1 MSGLELRLHSP
12 SPVPLDAQFSC
23 APGELVALVGPS
35 GSGKS
40 TLLRA
45 IAGLHRGSR
54 MQGAVRVGEQTW
66 FDSAQGLA
74 LTPQQ
79 RRAGLVFQQYAL
91 FPHLSAIENIA
102 IGAHSIWADGL
113 KSSEILNKSQH
124 WLQRFGLADL
134 AHRKPRELSGG
145 QQQRVALARALMR
158 VRPESSPSHAHAVT
172 RDSGVLLLDEP
183 FSAVDAPMRQ
193 TLYRELAALHRDV
206 PIPIILV
213 THDLQEARRLA
224 DRIVILD
231 AGCTLQAGTP
241 QEVINKPRNARVAQL
256 VGIHN
261 HFAGRFYR
269 GAQGVGHLQWG
280 ELHLQVPDKG
290 KIDDGTAVTWVIAG
304 EWISLGAAS
313 EHVNALQ
320 ATWKEILPLGEMSV
334 CQLALRGTSDVL
346 VLNLS
351 TALLRERGA
360 RIGEAVTLSLP
371 PQAVHIM
378 PLRVS

>member
-1 MSGLELRLHSP
+1 MSGLQLSLRST
-12 SPVPLDAQFSC
+12 SPVPLHAELSC
-23 APGELVALVGPS
+23 ANGELLALVGAS

-40 TLLRA
+40 TLLRC
-45 IAGLHRGSR
+45 IAGLHRSADLHGSIR
-54 MQGAVRVGEQTW
+54 VRDDVW
-66 FDSAQGLA
+66 FDSEHGIG

-91 FPHLSAIENIA
+91 FPHLSAIDNIA
-102 IGAHSIWADGL
+102 ISADSMRANSL
-113 KSSEILNKSQH
+113 KRPKNSPNIPSHAMQ
-124 WLQRFGLADL
+124 WLERFGLNDL

-158 VRPESSPSHAHAVT
+158 IQGG
-172 RDSGVLLLDEP
+172 GVLLLDEP

-231 AGCTLQAGTP
+231 AGTTLQAGTP
-241 QEVINKPRNARVAQL
+241 EQVISKPRNARVAQL

-261 HFAGRFYR
+261 HFSGRFHHHASGSGR
-269 GAQGVGHLQWG
+269 LQWG
-280 ELHLQVPDKG
+280 GLQLTVPNKG
-290 KIDDGTAVTWVIAG
+290 KIADNTAVTWVIAG
-304 EWISLGAAS
+304 EWISLDAS
-313 EHVNALQ
+313 SVDGNSLQ
-320 ATWKEILPLGEMSV
+320 AIWREILPLGEMSV
-334 CQLALRGTSDVL
+334 CQLAVQGTGDVL

-360 RIGEAVTLSLP
+360 RVGEALALSLP

-378 PLRVS
+378 PLRDT